1 MVTPNTNTF
10 TSLLWITISWY
21 YIQYATLTIIAHLCR
36 MSFLIHHPNRI
47 FPTIILTQRSY
58 HLLHVSNTGDERSH
72 PPSFIPIPPSL
83 MMAKCLGFT
92 SVHCLNP
99 PAPMSHH
106 IGWKA
111 FWTAAP
117 PGHDHPAKGSPCL
130 STGRTWPMAYSQ
142 RSHLHYCHQYHP
154 ERPIQA
160 IYSYSI
166 YCCM

>member
-1 MVTPNTNTF
+1 MVLYSVCNPHHYRTPVQNVHPYPSPESN
-10 TSLLWITISWY
+10 IP
-21 YIQYATLTIIAHLCR
+21 
-36 MSFLIHHPNRI
+36 HHH
-47 FPTIILTQRSY
+47 ILTQRSY

-92 SVHCLNP
+92 SVHRLNL

-166 YCCM
+166 Y